1 MKPNGL
7 EGHQYSTVKPG
18 AEAKE
23 GEGPPHVGSFD
34 EPFCLQP
41 FPKEP
46 MNNFYDM
53 LCRTE
58 RLYPDGNSLGRRK
71 RNENGELGDFEFMTY
86 KELKK
91 KVLALGSSFVN
102 LGLKFGDHVGIFSKN
117 CPEWLVIHLAIS
129 SQGMVSV
136 PVYESL
142 GPDSIEFIVNHSD
155 MRLLCI
161 SSENLD
167 KVLGNK
173 DKFPKLEKIVLMDRE
188 HLNSDTLPEYVLDIQ
203 KLISDGNESGQVQSG
218 SLDDIF
224 VIMYTSGTTGKPKG
238 VMLPNKAFLCEVA
251 GILKVIDH
259 YHISLDNTD
268 VTLSYLPLAHI
279 FEQAL
284 EAVTICCGAQLGY
297 YSGDIKKLTDD
308 FKALK
313 PTFLIGVPRV
323 FSRIEEGVKKQV
335 ANAGFL
341 KRAMFHFAYQRQLE
355 RVKNGS
361 RSWLMDKLVFSKI
374 KASVFPRLRFMVSG
388 SAPLSA
394 ATHNFLKVCFMVP
407 VLQGYG
413 LTETTAG
420 VTICGPDNPA
430 GSVGGLLPVAEIKLK
445 DIPEMNYTSK
455 DPAGPKGEV
464 CVKGPVVF
472 VGYYKDE
479 QATKEAF
486 DEDGYF
492 CTGDVGAWNED
503 GTLSIIDRKK
513 NLFKLAQGEYISPEY
528 LEQQYASCKFVEQMW
543 IYGNSE
549 ESELVAVV
557 HPNQQKAE
565 EWAKENQKEGDLK
578 ALCKDKDFK
587 KAVLDDLKKV
597 ARSKSLKGFE
607 VVKNVY
613 LEPEAFSV
621 ENDLVTPTMK
631 LKRPALNKKY
641 EKEIEK
647 MYQEMR
653 KSRT

>member
-1 MKPNGL
+1 MKANGG
-7 EGHQYSTVKPG
+7 EGHKYSIVKPG
-18 AEAKE
+18 AEVKE
-23 GEGPPHVGSFD
+23 GEGLPHICSFD

-41 FPKEP
+41 FPNEKL
-46 MNNFYDM
+46 NNFYDM
-53 LCRTE
+53 LCRAE
-58 RLYPDGNSLGRRK
+58 RLYPEGNSLGHRSQ
-71 RNENGELGDFEFMTY
+71 NINGELGDFEFITY

-91 KVLALGSSFVN
+91 KVLGLGSSFHH
-102 LGLKFGDHVGIFSKN
+102 LGLKFGDHIGIFSKN
-117 CPEWLVIHLAIS
+117 SPQWLIVHLAIS

-142 GPDSIEFIVNHSD
+142 GPDSVEFIVNHSD

-161 SSENLD
+161 SSENLG
-167 KVLGNK
+167 KVLESK
-173 DKFPKLEKIVLMDRE
+173 EKFPKLEKIVLMDRE
-188 HLNSDTLPEYVLDIQ
+188 NLDNNGLPDNVLDIEQ
-203 KLISDGNESGQVQSG
+203 LISDGHQSEVVHPG
-218 SLDDIF
+218 TLDDIF

-238 VMLPNKAFLCEVA
+238 VMLPNKAFVCEVA
-251 GILKVIDH
+251 GILRVIEH
-259 YHISLDNTD
+259 YNISLNNHD
-268 VTLSYLPLAHI
+268 VTMSYLPLAHI

-297 YSGDIKKLTDD
+297 YSGDIKNLTDD

-323 FSRIEEGVKKQV
+323 FSRIEQGVKKQV
-335 ANAGFL
+335 ANASFL
-341 KRAMFHFAYQRQLE
+341 KRSMFHFAYQRQLQ
-355 RVKNGS
+355 RVNQGS

-374 KASVFPRLRFMVSG
+374 KAAAFPRLRFMVSG

-394 ATHNFLKVCFMVP
+394 STHNFLKVCFIVP
-407 VLQGYG
+407 ILQGYG

-430 GSVGGLLPVAEIKLK
+430 GCVGGLLPVAEIKLK

-455 DPAGPKGEV
+455 DSVAPKGEI

-472 VGYYKDE
+472 IGYYKDE

-492 CTGDVGAWNED
+492 CTGDVGMWNED

-528 LEQQYASCKFVEQMW
+528 LEQQYAACKFIEQIW
-543 IYGNSE
+543 IYGSSE

-557 HPNQQKAE
+557 HPNQQKSEQWAE
-565 EWAKENQKEGDLK
+565 ENQKASDFKE
-578 ALCKDKDFK
+578 LCKDKDFRK
-587 KAVLDDLKKV
+587 TVLEDMKKV
-597 ARSKSLKGFE
+597 AKSKSLKGYE
-607 VVKNVY
+607 VVKNIY

-621 ENDLVTPTMK
+621 ENDLMTPTMK
-631 LKRPALNKKY
+631 LKRPALSKKY
-641 EKEIEK
+641 QKEVER
-647 MYQEMR
+647 MYEELH
-653 KSRT
+653 KSRK

>member
-1 MKPNGL
+1 MANGV
-7 EGHQYSTVKPG
+7 EGHKYSIVKPG

-23 GEGPPHVGSFD
+23 GEGPPHVCSFD
-34 EPFCLQP
+34 QPFCLQP
-41 FPKEP
+41 FPSEKL
-46 MNNFYDM
+46 NTFYDM
-53 LCRTE
+53 LCRAE
-58 RLYPDGNSLGRRK
+58 RMYPDGNSLGRRM
-71 RNENGELGDFEFMTY
+71 RNKNGELGKFEFMTY

-91 KVLALGSSFVN
+91 KVLSLGSSFLR
-102 LGLKFGDHVGIFSKN
+102 LGLKFGDHIGIFSKN
-117 CPEWLVIHLAIS
+117 CPEWLIVHLAIS

-142 GPDSIEFIVNHSD
+142 GPDSVEFIVNHSD

-161 SSENLD
+161 SSENLN
-167 KVLGNK
+167 KVLENK
-173 DKFPKLEKIVLMDRE
+173 EKFPKLEKLICKSSFQME
-188 HLNSDTLPEYVLDIQ
+188 TIQ
-203 KLISDGNESGQVQSG
+203 KN
-218 SLDDIF
+218 
-224 VIMYTSGTTGKPKG
+224 GTTGKPKG
-238 VMLPNKAFLCEVA
+238 VMLPNKAFVCEVA
-251 GILKVIDH
+251 GILRVIEH
-259 YHISLDNTD
+259 YNISLTNHD
-268 VTLSYLPLAHI
+268 VTMSYLPLAHI

-297 YSGDIKKLTDD
+297 YSGDIKNLTDD

-335 ANAGFL
+335 ANSSFL
-341 KRAMFHFAYQRQLE
+341 KRSMFHFAYQRQLQ

-361 RSWLMDKLVFSKI
+361 RSWLMDKLVFSKL
-374 KASVFPRLRFMVSG
+374 KAAVFPRLRFMVSG

-394 ATHNFLKVCFMVP
+394 STHNFLKVCFMVP

-430 GSVGGLLPVAEIKLK
+430 GCVGGLLPVAEIKLK

-455 DPAGPKGEV
+455 DPVAPKGEV

-492 CTGDVGAWNED
+492 CTGDVG
-503 GTLSIIDRKK
+503 
-513 NLFKLAQGEYISPEY
+513 EYISPEY
-528 LEQQYASCKFVEQMW
+528 LEQH
-543 IYGNSE
+543 E

-557 HPNQQKAE
+557 HPNQQKSEQWAE
-565 EWAKENQKEGDLK
+565 ENQKTRDFKE
-578 ALCKDKDFK
+578 LCKDKEFK
-587 KAVLDDLKKV
+587 KAVLEDLKKV
-597 ARSKSLKGFE
+597 AKSKSLKGYE
-607 VVKNVY
+607 AVKNIY
-613 LEPEAFSV
+613 LEPEAFSI
-621 ENDLVTPTMK
+621 ENDLMTPTMK
-631 LKRPALNKKY
+631 LKRPALSKKY
-641 EKEIEK
+641 QKEIEK
-647 MYQEMR
+647 MYQETH
-653 KSRT
+653 KS